1 MLFVRRI
8 YHFHVFGFQFL
19 HFFLSLLSLLIK
31 ALCKRASILEKMEFL
46 MGDVDVAFAIVSTS
60 ARVDIQLGHDGL
72 VSVVLSP
79 RVARNR
85 ITSVPFSSRV
95 SIDSTFM
102 DQEKTTN
109 RLFLLFLLLQIAK
122 GYEIGS

>member
-1 MLFVRRI
+1 
-8 YHFHVFGFQFL
+8 
-19 HFFLSLLSLLIK
+19 
-31 ALCKRASILEKMEFL
+31 MELL
-46 MGDVDVAFAIVSTS
+46 MGDLDVAFAIVSTS
-60 ARVDIQLGHDGL
+60 ARVDIQLGHDGF

-102 DQEKTTN
+102 YQGKTMN
-109 RLFLLFLLLQIAK
+109 RIFVLFLLLQIEK
-122 GYEIGS
+122 GYMR

>member
-1 MLFVRRI
+1 
-8 YHFHVFGFQFL
+8 
-19 HFFLSLLSLLIK
+19 
-31 ALCKRASILEKMEFL
+31 MELL

-60 ARVDIQLGHDGL
+60 ARVDIQLGHDGF
-72 VSVVLSP
+72 VSVVLSS

-85 ITSVPFSSRV
+85 ITSVPFCSRV

-109 RLFLLFLLLQIAK
+109 RLFSLFLLLQIAK